1 MNLNSE
7 SWRLLEKTITTS
19 SITKTIK
26 GGEPSHDDYQY
37 HQNSS
42 NQQEVQTLRGKP
54 EEDIRSVSS
63 YYKEE
68 FKPTPKPR
76 VPQPA
81 TGDIG

>member
-26 GGEPSHDDYQY
+26 GGDPSHDEYQF
-37 HQNSS
+37 HQNTN
-42 NQQEVQTLRGKP
+42 NQQKVHTSSGKP

-76 VPQPA
+76 VAQPA
-81 TGDIG
+81 ARDFR

>member
-26 GGEPSHDDYQY
+26 GGDPAQDEFQFQ
-37 HQNSS
+37 QNSN
-42 NQQEVQTLRGKP
+42 NQQKVQTLRGKP

-68 FKPTPKPR
+68 FKPAPKPR

-81 TGDIG
+81 ARDFR